1 MVIMFMISASTAL
14 ASIFTTVITL
24 AVVVDSE
31 DRLRPDR
38 VDVSEHAIWRAR
50 NWLISRTIEGVKF
63 MLKNYCGLRRKTEQN
78 ESIETE
84 RLLG

>member
-14 ASIFTTVITL
+14 ASIFTTITTL

-38 VDVSEHAIWRAR
+38 VDVSEHVVWRAR
-50 NWLISRTIEGVKF
+50 DWLISIMVEGVKSTF
-63 MLKNYCGLRRKTEQN
+63 KSCCVRRRKAGQIDTV
-78 ESIETE
+78 ETE

>member
-14 ASIFTTVITL
+14 ASIFTTITAL

-38 VDVSEHAIWRAR
+38 VDVSEHVVWRAR
-50 NWLISRTIEGVKF
+50 DWLISIMVEGVKCTF
-63 MLKNYCGLRRKTEQN
+63 KSCCGRRRKAGQVEAV
-78 ESIETE
+78 ETE

>member
-1 MVIMFMISASTAL
+1 MFMISASTAL
-14 ASIFTTVITL
+14 ASIITTITTL

-38 VDVSEHAIWRAR
+38 VDVREHPVWRAR
-50 NWLISRTIEGVKF
+50 NWLFSQAVDGVK
-63 MLKNYCGLRRKTEQN
+63 NTVQSCRGLRRKDGQN
-78 ESIETE
+78 GAAETE